1 MDPPETIELDFHQDW
16 EESLPNREEIIVRGL
31 SLDGREGI
39 TCLLEEE
46 GDRVGRH
53 HKKFDCCFLC
63 GLFGGGRAGAVKDCD
78 DDDQSNCVGSSELG
92 RFAEFGDTA
101 ERVRGSDG
109 DGGAGSLVC
118 IKLEL
123 DFHCREA
130 RRGDGSPGE

>member
-1 MDPPETIELDFHQDW
+1 MDPPEKIELDFHQDW
-16 EESLPNREEIIVRGL
+16 EESLPNCEEIIVRGL

-53 HKKFDCCFLC
+53 RKKIDCCFLS
-63 GLFGGGRAGAVKDCD
+63 GFFDGGWAGAVKDCD

-92 RFAEFGDTA
+92 GFVVLGDTA
-101 ERVRGSDG
+101 ERVHGSDG
-109 DGGAGSLVC
+109 NSGMGSLVC

-123 DFHCREA
+123 DFHC
-130 RRGDGSPGE
+130 